1 MLPIRV
7 LHDFADRLDRLGIRY
22 MLTGSLA
29 MFHYSNY
36 RMTADIDIVMEL
48 ERKSG
53 EMLARDIEPD
63 YYVPHGS
70 MRRAIES
77 KRIFNVLHQETSFK
91 VDCVMQKETPF
102 HQNAFERRKKVD
114 FHGKDIF
121 IITAEDLVISKLWW
135 ASDSRSEKQLSDV
148 RNLIRNELDLAYIEL
163 WTKKLSVDDLL
174 ELCRKGI

>member
-29 MFHYSNY
+29 MFHYSSY

-48 ERKSG
+48 ESKSG

-77 KRIFNVLHQETSFK
+77 KRMFNVLHQETSFK
-91 VDCVMQKETPF
+91 VDCVMQKDTPF
-102 HQNAFERRKKVD
+102 HKNAFVRRKMVD
-114 FHGKDIF
+114 FHGKKIY
-121 IITAEDLVISKLWW
+121 IITAEDLIVSKLWW

-148 RNLIRNELDLAYIEL
+148 RNLIRNQLDLAYIEL
-163 WTKKLSVDDLL
+163 WAKKLGVDDLL
-174 ELCRKGI
+174 ALCRKGI